1 MSFGEKEKKEILARI
16 KPSEEEEGKV
26 SLVTRELISKLSR
39 LKDVTVIVGGSD
51 AKGTVIKN
59 KPRRDIDVF
68 VAFDLKKYAS
78 RSSKLS
84 DLLEA
89 HLKKLHLGFE
99 RLHGSRDYFHYEDK
113 KNAMLFE
120 LVPILHV
127 KKADDALNI
136 TDVSPMHVTYVKA
149 RLKAQGVKHGKK
161 KNLGDEI
168 RLAKAFCYAHGCYGA
183 ESHIQAFSGYAL
195 ELLVIHYGS
204 FLAFVK
210 AGASWPKAL
219 YKGKIIVDPARFY
232 KNKDSIFFSMNES
245 KILGPL
251 VLVDPV
257 QKSRNVTA
265 ALAEEKFLQF
275 SSACSKF
282 IARSSLAH
290 FERKDLSAEQLRA
303 KLQRGEK
310 LFTAELNLV
319 RGKQDIVGSKVKK
332 AFEFLILEAE
342 HSDFELKKK
351 EWSFYPERNIAYLYF
366 VVKNP
371 SLSSFME
378 REGPPLKIEQ
388 AVAAFKKKWKG
399 CKIFERGGRGYAI
412 IKRKY
417 LRAEDLLKD
426 KFSERMKERSFKV
439 VKEVKWQKS

>member
-1 MSFGEKEKKEILARI
+1 MSFGEKEKKEILVKI
-16 KPSEEEEGKV
+16 KPSEEEERRV
-26 SLVTRELISKLSR
+26 SLVTRELVSKLAK
-39 LKDVTVIVGGSD
+39 LKDTSIIVGGSD

-68 VAFDLKKYAS
+68 VAFDLKKYSS
-78 RSSKLS
+78 RSAQIS

-89 HLKKLHLGFE
+89 HLKKLKIPFE

-120 LVPILHV
+120 LVPILCI
-127 KKADDALNI
+127 KKANEAVNI

-149 RLKAQGVKHGKK
+149 KLARKK
-161 KNLGDEI
+161 KLGDEI

-204 FLAFVK
+204 FLSFVRAAAK
-210 AGASWPKAL
+210 WPHTF
-219 YKGKIIVDPARFY
+219 YKGKIIADPARHY

-245 KILGPL
+245 KIQGPL

-265 ALAEEKFLQF
+265 ALGGEKFSLF

-282 IARSSLAH
+282 VARPSSAH
-290 FERKDLSAEQLRA
+290 FERRDLDAEQLKA
-303 KLQRGEK
+303 KLQKGEK
-310 LFTAELNLV
+310 LFIAELKLA
-319 RGKQDIVGSKVKK
+319 RGKQDIIGSKVKK
-332 AFEFLILEAE
+332 AFEFLVSEAE
-342 HSDFELKKK
+342 HSEFVLKKK
-351 EWSFYPERNIAYLYF
+351 EWTFHPERNVAYLYF

-371 SLSSFME
+371 SLSALME
-378 REGPPLKIEQ
+378 REGPPLRIEQ

-399 CKIFERGGRGYAI
+399 CKISERGGRVYAI
-412 IKRKY
+412 TKRKY
-417 LRAEDLLKD
+417 LRAEDLLKE
-426 KFSERMKERSFKV
+426 KFSERLKERSFRAI
-439 VKEVKWQKS
+439 KEVKWQSS